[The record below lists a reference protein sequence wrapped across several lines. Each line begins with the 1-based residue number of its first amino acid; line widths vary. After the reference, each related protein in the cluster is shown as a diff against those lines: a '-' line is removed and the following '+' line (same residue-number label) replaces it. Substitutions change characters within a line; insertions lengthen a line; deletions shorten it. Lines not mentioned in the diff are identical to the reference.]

1 MKVVVKERRVRKAT
15 RKIESLEGNSFYN
28 KKSYKHQ
35 KKKLK
40 FWTRRKEI
48 KDKPEPVLCFHTG

>member
-28 KKSYKHQ
+28 KK
-35 KKKLK
+35 
-40 FWTRRKEI
+40 I
-48 KDKPEPVLCFHTG
+48 I